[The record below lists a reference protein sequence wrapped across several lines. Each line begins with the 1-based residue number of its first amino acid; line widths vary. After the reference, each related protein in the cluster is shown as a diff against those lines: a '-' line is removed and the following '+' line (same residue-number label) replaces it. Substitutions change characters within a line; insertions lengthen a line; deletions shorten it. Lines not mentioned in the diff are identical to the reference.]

1 MLHNLADAGHTM
13 ALLREARPEF
23 VFHLAGQTGADFGV
37 LLSSHITATANVLEA
52 ARCLG
57 LDAVILIPGSSA
69 QFGEVPEQDQPI
81 TEDTEYRPSTLY
93 GIAKTTEAWTA
104 AYYQR
109 EYRMKIIR
117 THTFNCIGPGQRPQF
132 VPAAFACQVAAMERG
147 TAEPVLHVGNLES
160 RRDMIDIRDVANA
173 YFHAATMGH
182 PGAVYNISTGQARTI
197 STVVAGLRDLSRV
210 DFEIRLDPAR
220 VQAVDVRAQRG
231 DATKLQRETGWRP
244 SVLLDQTLAD
254 VLEEWRGVA

>member
-37 LLSSHITATANVLEA
+37 LLSSHITATANLLEA

-160 RRDMIDIRDVANA
+160 RRDMIDIRDT
-173 YFHAATMGH
+173 AATRQLATKSLESAQIR
-182 PGAVYNISTGQARTI
+182 PVPDWISFN
-197 STVVAGLRDLSRV
+197 RDAL
-210 DFEIRLDPAR
+210 
-220 VQAVDVRAQRG
+220 RAQIGRIPTR
-231 DATKLQRETGWRP
+231 DEIQPIVNEQLIVEFYSR
-244 SVLLDQTLAD
+244 
-254 VLEEWRGVA
+254 